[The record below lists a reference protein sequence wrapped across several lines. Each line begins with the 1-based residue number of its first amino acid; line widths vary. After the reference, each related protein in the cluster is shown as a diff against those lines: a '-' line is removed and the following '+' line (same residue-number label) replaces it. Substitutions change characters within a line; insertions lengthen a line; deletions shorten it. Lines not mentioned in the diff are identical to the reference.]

1 MNSISAKK
9 GFGAGSAVFAAAAV
23 IAVILRT
30 VQFFTVVEENQTGF
44 YTENNWSVYLLY
56 IILAAFVLSSVV
68 LGFFNRKKL
77 DFDREAKKRPVFGA
91 ASLVAGIGAFADGLG
106 SILKV
111 LNNHAP
117 IVEHTYDG
125 AAIWNTDKVIFF
137 AEAAFATLSAIFFLA
152 LGLSLISGKTNGS
165 EHKLISLSPVLWC
178 IVRMIFRFSRTISYL
193 NVSDLT
199 FELLMLVFSVLFFM
213 AFAQVNARIDCK
225 NCEWKLAGYGLPAA
239 LLAILCFVP
248 RVIVTLSGRTG
259 LLYEYSPV
267 DFCDLTTAAFI
278 IAAVFT
284 RLTGR
289 AEKPEEEK
297 EEVPAA
303 EEEIPVKE

>member
-9 GFGAGSAVFAAAAV
+9 GLGTGAAFFAAAAV

-30 VQFFTVVEENQTGF
+30 VQFFTVIEENQTGF
-44 YTENNWSVYLLY
+44 YIANNWSVYLLY
-56 IILAAFVLSSVV
+56 IVLAAFALSSVV
-68 LGFFNRKKL
+68 LGFINRKKL
-77 DFDREAKKRPVFGA
+77 DYDREAKKRPILGA
-91 ASLVAGIGAFADGLG
+91 VSLVAGVGAFTDGLG

-111 LNNHAP
+111 LSNHAP
-117 IVEHTYDG
+117 IVEYTYDG
-125 AAIWNTDKVIFF
+125 AAIWNTDKIIFF

-193 NVSDLT
+193 KVSDLT

-213 AFAQVNARIDCK
+213 AFAQVNASIDCK

-278 IAAVFT
+278 ITAVFT
-284 RLTGR
+284 RLTDR
-289 AEKPEEEK
+289 VEKPEEEK
-297 EEVPAA
+297 EPAT